1 MRRAAFV
8 AMVVAL
14 AVPGLGGAEDG
25 DQIVG
30 VWATAPDEVDGNA
43 HVEIYKNNGTY
54 EGKIIW
60 LEKPVYNPDDE
71 QGMAG
76 QTKVDRENPD
86 AALRSR
92 PILGLQIMSGF
103 EYDGD
108 DKWKK
113 GTIYAPDDGKTY
125 KCKMTL
131 SGDVLN
137 VRGFI
142 GISMLGRTEE
152 WTRVSAGK

>member
-1 MRRAAFV
+1 MRPAACV
-8 AMVVAL
+8 AMVVVF
-14 AVPGLGGAEDG
+14 AVAGWVGADDG

-60 LEKPVYNPDDE
+60 LEKPVYNPDDD

-86 AALRSR
+86 AALQSR

-103 EYDGD
+103 QYGGD
-108 DKWKK
+108 NKWKK

-131 SGDVLN
+131 SGDVLD

-142 GISMLGRTEE
+142 GISLLGRTEA
-152 WTRVSAGK
+152 WTRVSPSE